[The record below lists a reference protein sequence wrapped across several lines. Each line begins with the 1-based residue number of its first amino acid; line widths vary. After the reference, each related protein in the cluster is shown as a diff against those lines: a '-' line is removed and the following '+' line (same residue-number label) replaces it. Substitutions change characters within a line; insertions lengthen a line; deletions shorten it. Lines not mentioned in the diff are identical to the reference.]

1 MVNSQCNIMHTGGL
15 INKSNRSSVGEFAAQ
30 FLRQIS
36 VDIAFISTSSWNL
49 KGLTTPDEQKIPVK
63 KAIIQFSQKNIL
75 VTDSSKY
82 GKVATFLLYP
92 LSSLDTIICDKG
104 LPENAQARIAEMN
117 VELFLV

>member
-1 MVNSQCNIMHTGGL
+1 MHTGGF

-30 FLRQIS
+30 FLHQIS

-49 KGLTTPDEQKIPVK
+49 KGLTTPDEQKKFLSRKLLSNLVK
-63 KAIIQFSQKNIL
+63 KNIL

-104 LPENAQARIAEMN
+104 LPKMLKLES
-117 VELFLV
+117 LK

>member
-1 MVNSQCNIMHTGGL
+1 MS
-15 INKSNRSSVGEFAAQ
+15 KK
-30 FLRQIS
+30 FLS
-36 VDIAFISTSSWNL
+36 
-49 KGLTTPDEQKIPVK
+49 K

-104 LPENAQARIAEMN
+104 LPENAQARIDEMN

>member
-1 MVNSQCNIMHTGGL
+1 MGSF
-15 INKSNRSSVGEFAAQ
+15 NKSNRSSVGEFAAQ
-30 FLRQIS
+30 FLHQIS

-63 KAIIQFSQKNIL
+63 KAIIQFSQNYL

-117 VELFLV
+117 VELFLSIK